1 MGGSPLVIIAITLQ
15 ALSNGL
21 LSDHLSGAES
31 VLLSFL
37 AFGTSAL
44 VFGLVTKF
52 RAGED
57 RQPLRGARLRLML
70 LLNVAT
76 AVTFLGFYWSLS
88 VIPAP
93 LASAVETGIGP
104 LAVACF
110 GIRRSGGARRSVETG
125 LGALSLLLA
134 LCVGCRMVSNG
145 QIESP
150 ALLLG
155 GAGVAAVAGCSA
167 AGIAVLSHR
176 LGRLRVSPVQ
186 VTAHRFHLTYL
197 LALAVLLFGGRPAG
211 GWAGSSVAFI
221 AAVAVLG
228 AALPLF
234 VLQIGMQRTAPLV
247 VTLMASAVPGL
258 TYLMA
263 TLVGRQGFDLVT
275 FVLINGS
282 LGVAF
287 LGPVLVR
294 RLRQDPAPVGWRR
307 SSPVAEP
314 ERLAGRCDGI
324 HP

>member
-1 MGGSPLVIIAITLQ
+1 MGGSLLVTIAITLQ

-44 VFGLVTKF
+44 VFGLATRF
-52 RAGED
+52 RASED

-104 LAVACF
+104 LALACLL
-110 GIRRSGGARRSVETG
+110 IRRSGGVRRLVEIS

-134 LCVGCRMVSNG
+134 LLAGCRMASNG
-145 QIESP
+145 RVESP

-155 GAGVAAVAGCSA
+155 GVGIAAVAGCSA
-167 AGIAVLSHR
+167 AGIAALSHR
-176 LGRLRVSPVQ
+176 LGQLRVSPAQ

-197 LALAVLLFGGRPAG
+197 LALAVLVSGSRPAG

-228 AALPLF
+228 AALPLY

-263 TLVGRQGFDLVT
+263 SLVGRQGFDIVT
-275 FVLINGS
+275 FVLFNGS

-294 RLRQDPAPVGWRR
+294 RLPRTAADVTRASGQ
-307 SSPVAEP
+307 AELRFR
-314 ERLAGRCDGI
+314 EA
-324 HP
+324 